1 MLRFRKVALDQSSGI
16 EEFGQPKWDLVLCLM
31 FAWIICFL
39 CLIKGIKSTGKVTIH
54 RGSDVM
60 EVKKN
65 HIHVSTEHYLVH
77 VCESLIFVAVGK
89 MEMSWGE
96 YFNVI

>member
-1 MLRFRKVALDQSSGI
+1 MFEVNEYFKMAPTFIFRNVALDQSSGI

-54 RGSDVM
+54 IGGSDVL
-60 EVKKN
+60 KD
-65 HIHVSTEHYLVH
+65 
-77 VCESLIFVAVGK
+77 
-89 MEMSWGE
+89 
-96 YFNVI
+96 